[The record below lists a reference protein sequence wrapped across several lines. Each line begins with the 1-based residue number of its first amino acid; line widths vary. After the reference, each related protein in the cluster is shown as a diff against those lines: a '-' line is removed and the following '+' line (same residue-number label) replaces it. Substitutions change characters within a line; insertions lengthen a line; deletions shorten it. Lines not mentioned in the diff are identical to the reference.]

1 MATRWPGAGRFNTR
15 KCVAQ
20 GESQTGLIE
29 YDGVVLVGCF
39 KEGEKDA

>member
-1 MATRWPGAGRFNTR
+1 VHVDDSTEEKIVYKENT
-15 KCVAQ
+15 
-20 GESQTGLIE
+20 QTGFIE